1 MKELIKIRNLCKDN
15 ILFDVDFDMKEG
27 EMVAIMGPSGS
38 GKSTFLYQL
47 SGMDSPEK
55 GEVIFDGNNICSY
68 SEDERAEERLQKM
81 GFVFQQMH
89 MLPDLN
95 ILDNIILPALQSQ
108 KTKKTDKKN
117 EEQLKIE
124 AKKLMDK
131 VGIAGLENR
140 RITEVSGGQLQ
151 RACICRA
158 IMNKPKLLLADEPTG
173 ALNKASSNEIMEEFV
188 KINREGMSILIVTH
202 DAKVASCCD
211 RVCYMM
217 DGKISGEI
225 MFGKYQEQNKKE
237 RETKMNHWLEGN
249 GW

>member
-1 MKELIKIRNLCKDN
+1 MKELIKINNLCKEN
-15 ILFDVDFDMKEG
+15 ILFDIEFDMKAG

-55 GEVIFDGNNICSY
+55 GEVIFDGNDICSM
-68 SEDERAEERLQKM
+68 SEDERAEERLHKM

-89 MLPDLN
+89 MFPDLN
-95 ILDNIILPALQSQ
+95 ILDNVILPALQSQ
-108 KTKKTDKKN
+108 KKKKTGRKN
-117 EEQLKIE
+117 EEQLKQE
-124 AKKLMDK
+124 ALKLMDK

-158 IMNKPKLLLADEPTG
+158 IMNEPKLLLADEPTG

-188 KINREGMSILIVTH
+188 KLNREGMSIIIVTH
-202 DAKVASCCD
+202 DSKVASCCD

-217 DGKISGEI
+217 DGKISGQIVFE
-225 MFGKYQEQNKKE
+225 KYQEQNKKE
-237 RETKMNHWLEGN
+237 REARMNNWLEGN

>member
-1 MKELIKIRNLCKDN
+1 MKELIKIKNLCKDN
-15 ILFDVDFDMKEG
+15 ILFDVNFAMKEG

-47 SGMDSPEK
+47 SGMDSPEN
-55 GEVIFDGNNICSY
+55 GEVIFDGNDICSL

-108 KTKKTDKKN
+108 KTKKTDKKS
-117 EEQLKIE
+117 EEQLKQE
-124 AKKLMDK
+124 ALKLMDK
-131 VGIAGLENR
+131 VGISGLENR
-140 RITEVSGGQLQ
+140 KITEVSGGQLQ

-158 IMNKPKLLLADEPTG
+158 IMNEPKLLLADEPTG

-188 KINREGMSILIVTH
+188 KLNREGMSILIVTH
-202 DAKVASCCD
+202 DSKVASSCD

-225 MFGKYQEQNKKE
+225 IFKKYQEKNKKE
-237 RETKMNHWLEGN
+237 RETRMNNWLEGN

>member
-1 MKELIKIRNLCKDN
+1 MKELIKITKLCKEN
-15 ILFDVDFDMKEG
+15 ILFDVDFAMKTG

-55 GEVIFDGNNICSY
+55 GEVLFDGCDISAL
-68 SEDERAEERLQKM
+68 SEDGRAKERLNKM

-108 KTKKTDKKN
+108 KKKKTDRKK
-117 EEQLKIE
+117 EEQLKQE
-124 AKKLMDK
+124 ALKLMDK

-140 RITEVSGGQLQ
+140 KITEVSGGQLQ

-158 IMNKPKLLLADEPTG
+158 IINEPKLLLADEPTG
-173 ALNKASSNEIMEEFV
+173 ALNKASSNEIMEELI
-188 KINREGMSILIVTH
+188 KLNREGMSIIIVTH
-202 DAKVASCCD
+202 DSKIASCCD

-217 DGKISGEI
+217 DGRISGEI
-225 MFGKYQEQNKKE
+225 VFEKYQEQDKKE
-237 RETKMNHWLEGN
+237 REARMSDWLDGN